1 MAPIFVVAE
10 PTMPGVLFGL
20 NCPRSAPPADAF
32 ANISCAKALATPLV
46 LKQSGDGG
54 GYIELWDGVVAVQ
67 VMGGIKET
75 HQPVH
80 DDIEAWP

>member
-1 MAPIFVVAE
+1 M
-10 PTMPGVLFGL
+10 
-20 NCPRSAPPADAF
+20 
-32 ANISCAKALATPLV
+32 ATPLV